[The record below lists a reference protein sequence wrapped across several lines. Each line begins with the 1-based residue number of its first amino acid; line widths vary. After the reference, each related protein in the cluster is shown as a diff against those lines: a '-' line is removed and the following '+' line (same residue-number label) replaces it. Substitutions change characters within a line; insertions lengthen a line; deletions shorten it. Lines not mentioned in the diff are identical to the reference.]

1 MKRRLQGRNFGR
13 RRRWKR
19 NWRCCIGPDRTDNF
33 DTAFS
38 NWLDIDIN
46 QTMTRTNPKSISIK
60 HFFPFFLY
68 RVTFLLLDKT
78 SNLLFCLFPNP
89 YGYSQSRR
97 ELSDGR
103 AGERNYRGAT
113 LSVSTFCGF
122 SRIDRR
128 AWQFVRSREPM
139 KYSGPRQKRAL
150 LVNDTSHARL
160 SAFEKKKYFWEKIP
174 LRGGN
179 DEKKKDSNS
188 DE

>member
-1 MKRRLQGRNFGR
+1 MLDETSKADIL
-13 RRRWKR
+13 
-19 NWRCCIGPDRTDNF
+19 P
-33 DTAFS
+33 FS
-38 NWLDIDIN
+38 
-46 QTMTRTNPKSISIK
+46 S
-60 HFFPFFLY
+60 
-68 RVTFLLLDKT
+68 
-78 SNLLFCLFPNP
+78 NP

-160 SAFEKKKYFWEKIP
+160 SAFKKKKREEKRIFGKKIS
-174 LRGGN
+174 LRGDN
-179 DEKKKDSNS
+179 DEIKKEANSN
-188 DE
+188 E